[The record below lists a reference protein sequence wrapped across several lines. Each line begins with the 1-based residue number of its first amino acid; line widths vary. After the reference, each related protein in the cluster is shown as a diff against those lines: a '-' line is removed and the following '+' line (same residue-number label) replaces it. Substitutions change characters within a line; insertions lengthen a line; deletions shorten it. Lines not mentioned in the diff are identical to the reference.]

1 MQRDIGNEIIVAI
14 VVVGVLAFAL
24 TFAIILSLSSGTTA
38 ASTQGTVQAVALTET
53 SPAPENTAPTA
64 ATGLVVETATVS
76 LAAPTLVASTNT
88 PAAQSP
94 APTSTPTRTQEPTA
108 RPAVTQTVEPTRQPS
123 PTPTLTET
131 VLPSKTST
139 HTPTVTA
146 SPSPA
151 PTRTPTRQPT
161 ATPTLT
167 PTRQPTATHTPT
179 PTPSLTSTATRTPT
193 AVPTLTPT
201 VTATPEPAIAGPRV
215 FCIAPFG
222 WRPYVVQAGDTL
234 TSIARA
240 TGSNVLDLQVA
251 NCLDRTVT
259 IAAGDVIY
267 VPRLPGEPVQTAV
280 PGQVVNITPVGELQ
294 PAGCTNPNAIISEP
308 AARARVGTRFA
319 VRGTAAGN
327 NFGYYALEVRSDF
340 VTVYT
345 PYLTSAQPVVNGE
358 LGVIDRGTVF
368 APGVYWIRLSV
379 FDQAGG
385 INTARCAIPV
395 YFE

>member
-38 ASTQGTVQAVALTET
+38 ADTPSTAQAVALTET
-53 SPAPENTAPTA
+53 SPAPESTAPA
-64 ATGLVVETATVS
+64 AETDPAVAVETATVS
-76 LAAPTLVASTNT
+76 LAQPTHAVSTNT
-88 PAAQSP
+88 PAAQSS
-94 APTSTPTRTQEPTA
+94 APTSTPTRTQEPTTA
-108 RPAVTQTVEPTRQPS
+108 RPAATQTVKPTRQPS
-123 PTPTLTET
+123 PTQTLTE
-131 VLPSKTST
+131 S
-139 HTPTVTA
+139 A
-146 SPSPA
+146 
-151 PTRTPTRQPT
+151 QPT

-167 PTRQPTATHTPT
+167 STRQPTAT
-179 PTPSLTSTATRTPT
+179 LTSTSAATRAQMT
-193 AVPTLTPT
+193 VPTLTPTMTPTVTFILITVTSSPTPT
-201 VTATPEPAIAGPRV
+201 VTATPEPAIPGPRV

-345 PYLTSAQPVVNGE
+345 PYLTSTQPVVNGE

-385 INTARCAIPV
+385 INTARCAVPV

>member
-38 ASTQGTVQAVALTET
+38 AGVLGTPQAVALTET
-53 SPAPENTAPTA
+53 SPAPEGTALA
-64 ATGLVVETATVS
+64 GESDRIVETATIS
-76 LAAPTLVASTNT
+76 PETPTLASSTNMS
-88 PAAQSP
+88 AAQSP
-94 APTSTPTRTQEPTA
+94 SPTNTATRTQEPTA
-108 RPAVTQTVEPTRQPS
+108 SAPAAQTAEPTRQPN
-123 PTPTLTET
+123 PTQTLIET
-131 VLPSKTST
+131 ATPSSTST

-146 SPSPA
+146 SPSPT
-151 PTRTPTRQPT
+151 PTRTPTPQPT
-161 ATPTLT
+161 ATPTLMS
-167 PTRQPTATHTPT
+167 TRQPTATHTPT
-179 PTPSLTSTATRTPT
+179 VEPTMTPT
-193 AVPTLTPT
+193 ATEASSPMPTA
-201 VTATPEPAIAGPRV
+201 TATPEPALAGPRV

-222 WRPYVVQAGDTL
+222 WRPYVVQTGDTL

-240 TGSNVLDLQVA
+240 TGSNLLDLQVA

-259 IAAGDVIY
+259 IVAGDVVY
-267 VPRLPGEPVQTAV
+267 VPRLPGEPVQTAA
-280 PGQVVNITPVGELQ
+280 PSQAVNVTPVGELQ
-294 PAGCTNPNAIISEP
+294 PAGCANPNAIISEP

-345 PYLTSAQPVVNGE
+345 PYLTSTQPVVNGE